1 CTGKPAAASE
11 KETGRI
17 DGTCLTT
24 DRKVLRM
31 LPSDKNSTGRKILF
45 SLLALFLMIC
55 VVLSLLAV
63 AAGLLVIW
71 G

>member
-1 CTGKPAAASE
+1 
-11 KETGRI
+11 
-17 DGTCLTT
+17 
-24 DRKVLRM
+24 M

-45 SLLALFLMIC
+45 SLLALFLVIC